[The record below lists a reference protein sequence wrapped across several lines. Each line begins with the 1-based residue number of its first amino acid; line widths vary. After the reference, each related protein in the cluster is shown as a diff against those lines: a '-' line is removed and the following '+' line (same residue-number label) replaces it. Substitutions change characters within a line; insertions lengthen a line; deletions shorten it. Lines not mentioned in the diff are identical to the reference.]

1 MCALAADPSSRLS
14 RYQRPVCRSCIAAL
28 QMQWPSQNQLW
39 LGTGPQELHG
49 SPVTAPSEIAGK
61 VGLQSWPSYSV
72 LQCTA
77 TLRSYA
83 SHCPQDRKR
92 LVSGA

>member
-1 MCALAADPSSRLS
+1 MHWLQSQSTDVLLS
-14 RYQRPVCRSCIAAL
+14 VGVLCQRPICRSCIAAL

-61 VGLQSWPSYSV
+61 VGLQSWLFHNEDIV
-72 LQCTA
+72 WL
-77 TLRSYA
+77 
-83 SHCPQDRKR
+83 
-92 LVSGA
+92 

>member
-1 MCALAADPSSRLS
+1 MCQCPT
-14 RYQRPVCRSCIAAL
+14 CRSRIAAL

-61 VGLQSWPSYSV
+61 VGLQSLAFQPPV
-72 LQCTA
+72 
-77 TLRSYA
+77 
-83 SHCPQDRKR
+83 KI
-92 LVSGA
+92 